1 MATPLS
7 AEETLAALQAE
18 GLTVHEHA
26 GWATHNRDAATGKSF
41 GPVIGVLIHH
51 TAGHNDKELCF
62 KGRSDLPGPLCH
74 SWLGKTDGLWMIGHG
89 RTNHAGAVDLDV
101 LNALRE
107 EKSPLPLDN
116 QADADGNDCLYG
128 LEIEN
133 TGKSDDPY
141 PDAQYRQAVLWAA
154 ALCRAHGWSEKSVA
168 GHKEVQPGKID
179 PSFDMDD
186 FRAEVKK
193 QLDLTVGKTAP
204 TKPTPTKPTPTKPT
218 PTKPTTGKASKPR
231 FDLSRLV
238 KAAKTDPGAKQG
250 HVSYVAGTNLTE
262 AALVKLGYLAK
273 TYAGD
278 GSFGTT
284 TIAAYAKWQRHLG
297 YTGTEA
303 DGIPG
308 KISLGKLGDTTGLFT
323 VVA

>member
-7 AEETLAALQAE
+7 AAKTLAALKAE
-18 GLTVHEHA
+18 GLSVHEHA
-26 GWATHNRDAATGKSF
+26 GWTTHNRDSATGKSF

-51 TAGHNDKELCF
+51 TAGHGDKELCF

-74 SWLGKTDGLWMIGHG
+74 AWLGKSDGLWMIGHG
-89 RTNHAGAVDLDV
+89 RANHAGSVDLDV

-107 EKSPLPLDN
+107 EEKLPHDN
-116 QADADGNDCLYG
+116 QANADGNDCLYG

-133 TGKSDDPY
+133 LGDGKDPY
-141 PDAQYRQAVLWAA
+141 PDAQYEKAVLWAA

-186 FRAEVKK
+186 FRADVKK
-193 QLDLTVGKTAP
+193 QLASKVG
-204 TKPTPTKPTPTKPT
+204 KPTP
-218 PTKPTTGKASKPR
+218 SKPSSPGKPR
-231 FDLSRLV
+231 VDLSRLA

-250 HVSYVAGTNLTE
+250 HVSYMAGTNLTE

-278 GSFGTT
+278 GSFGST

-297 YTGTEA
+297 YTGTDA
-303 DGIPG
+303 NGIPG
-308 KISLGKLGDTTGLFT
+308 KISLSKLGDRTGLFS

>member
-7 AEETLAALQAE
+7 AAKTLSALKTE

-26 GWATHNRDAATGKSF
+26 GWKTHNRDAATGKSF

-51 TAGHNDKELCF
+51 TAGHGDKELCY

-74 SWLGKTDGLWMIGHG
+74 AWLGKTDGLWMIGHG
-89 RTNHAGAVDLDV
+89 RTNHAGSVDLDV

-107 EKSPLPLDN
+107 ERSLPHDDEAN
-116 QADADGNDCLYG
+116 ADGNDVLYG

-133 TGKSDDPY
+133 LGNGKDPY

-186 FRAEVKK
+186 FRADVKK
-193 QLDLTVGKTAP
+193 QLALTVGKSTPGKPLPGKA
-204 TKPTPTKPTPTKPT
+204 TKP
-218 PTKPTTGKASKPR
+218 R
-231 FDLSRLV
+231 VDLSRLI

-250 HVSYVAGTNLTE
+250 HVSYMAGTNLVE
-262 AALVKLGYLAK
+262 AALVKLGYLSK

-278 GSFGTT
+278 GSFGST
-284 TIAAYAKWQRHLG
+284 TIAAYAKWQHHLH
-297 YTGTEA
+297 YTGA
-303 DGIPG
+303 DANGIPG
-308 KISLGKLGDTTGLFT
+308 KISLGKLGDATGLFT